1 MKPKASISRKGCL
14 CGFARV
20 TKLFLFS
27 VFALFLLAGGAVA
40 AEEEKKEKK
49 DTVKLEAVKVTANK
63 MEEDPMDIP
72 ENITVFSDL
81 DIEEQGLESIN
92 DIIDNV
98 PGMSYVKDHGT
109 GINFRGL
116 NPSMFTMNNPV
127 SMYIDGVGYS
137 GRYGFDTSLVNVQRV
152 EVLHGP
158 QSCLYGKDS
167 LGAAINII
175 TKDPTNTWEGKVGA
189 EGGSWWYGKGIGSV
203 NGPIVKDNLYLGG
216 SIQVQR
222 DQGWIKNDFADQAD
236 LDENANRK
244 RQTRANGYLL
254 WTPESNEKMRVRF
267 SARHDEDKHY
277 AGDEYRIGDATK
289 TLADFNAKDAKHVS
303 YDVDTWTKIVD
314 DYQTAKI
321 EYEFEKCKLE
331 SITSHRTMSIKGNYD
346 GDFNDA
352 VANRG
357 LRMFDDRD
365 KENWSQEF
373 RLSSY
378 ESKGFRWMG
387 GTYADSDRLKTGPYG
402 QEMIDT
408 NPISPTFGHTWQ
420 YDAHSHQDIKSMAV
434 FGQVV
439 VPVYDEQLEL
449 TLGGRAQRITNEID
463 MTVYM
468 NDLTNPGFNME
479 YLMKAEK
486 TENALLPKAAL
497 TYFINDNWTSYLS
510 YSQGYMAGGFNNF
523 ATGGT
528 VDDNSFKPQKSF
540 NYEWGLK
547 AGYDA
552 FRMSADLFYMNI
564 KDIHVYRSNGGMYVT
579 DNAKKAHSMGAEF
592 QATYKPIDTVELS
605 AGGSVIRARYDEYDA
620 GGGVNFKGFRIEQ
633 TPDYSVMLSAT
644 YRDPSGFYSRLD
656 GRHYGIRSFYR
667 GSGTLGF
674 TTADPYEVLNA
685 RVGYRMDD
693 LDVYAYMKNIFDE
706 GYVTAF
712 RCNGAVGAIAG
723 VGEPRNMGAGITY
736 HF

>member
-1 MKPKASISRKGCL
+1 MKAESSPSRPGSAD
-14 CGFARV
+14 GFARV
-20 TKLFLFS
+20 TRLLLFTVL
-27 VFALFLLAGGAVA
+27 ALFLLTGGAVA
-40 AEEEKKEKK
+40 AEDEKEESR

-72 ENITVFSDL
+72 ENITVFSDA

-116 NPSMFTMNNPV
+116 NPSMFTNNNPV

-175 TKDPTNTWEGKVGA
+175 TKDPTNTWEGKVGG
-189 EGGSWWYGKGIGSV
+189 EGGSWYYGKGFGSV
-203 NGPIVKDNLYLGG
+203 NGPIFKDNLYLGF
-216 SIQVQR
+216 STQYQR
-222 DQGWIKNDFADQAD
+222 DQGWIKNDFSSSSD
-236 LDENANRK
+236 LEKDANRK
-244 RQTRANGYLL
+244 RQARTNGYLL
-254 WTPESNEKMRVRF
+254 WTPESNEKLRVRF
-267 SARHDEDKHY
+267 SMRHDEDKHY
-277 AGDEYRIGDATK
+277 WADEYRLGDYTK
-289 TLADFNAKDAKHVS
+289 TLADFDAKDAKHVS
-303 YDVDTWTKIVD
+303 YDVDTWTKTTD
-314 DYQTAKI
+314 DYQTAKV
-321 EYEFEKCKLE
+321 EYEFQPCKLE
-331 SITSHRTMSIKGNYD
+331 SITSHRTLKVKGVYD
-346 GDFNDA
+346 GDFTDTA
-352 VANRG
+352 ASRG
-357 LRMFDDRD
+357 LEMFDDRK

-378 ESKGFRWMG
+378 ESKGFRWLG
-387 GTYADSDRLKTGPYG
+387 GAYADSDRLGTGPYG
-402 QEMIDT
+402 QEMLDT
-408 NPISPTFGHTWQ
+408 NPASPTFNHVWE
-420 YDAHSHQDIKSMAV
+420 YDAHSHQDINTMAA

-439 VPVYDEQLEL
+439 LPVHEQLEL
-449 TLGGRAQRITNEID
+449 TLGGRAQRITNSID

-468 NDLTNPGFNME
+468 NDQTNPAFNSA
-479 YLMKAEK
+479 YLMNASK

-510 YSQGYMAGGFNNF
+510 YSQGYMAGGFNTF

-528 VDDNSFKPQKSF
+528 VSDNEFKPQRST
-540 NYEWGLK
+540 NYEWGIK

-552 FRMSADLFYMNI
+552 LRMSTTLFYMDI
-564 KDIHVYRSNGGMYVT
+564 DDIHVYRSNAGMYVT
-579 DNAKKAHSMGAEF
+579 DNAKKAHSMGVEF
-592 QATYKPIDTVELS
+592 QTTYMPIDTVELS
-605 AGGSVIRARYDEYDA
+605 AGASVIRARYDDYDA
-620 GGGVNFKGFRIEQ
+620 GGGVNFKGYRIEQ
-633 TPDYSVMLSAT
+633 TPDYSVMLAAT
-644 YRDPSGFYSRLD
+644 YRDPNGFYSRVD
-656 GRHYGIRSFYR
+656 GRHYGIRTFYR

-674 TTADPYEVLNA
+674 TTADPYEVFNA
-685 RVGYRMDD
+685 RIGYRVNDF
-693 LDVYAYMKNIFDE
+693 DVYAYMKNIFDK

-712 RCNGAVGAIAG
+712 RCNSAVGSLAG